1 MKKVALI
8 AVPILSLLGVGAASL
23 YVSDSPQSKKAQ
35 SQHDTTIDLSS
46 QKDFFEFSLSSLGE
60 HSLEEIQENIEES
73 ISQQNSLGIDVELF
87 QTYLAYKRALSK
99 LEPLEDT
106 TLSLSQLQ
114 RLNEAILNLQLEY
127 FNDQQISQLFDEENR
142 LRQLAIEKLV
152 IKTYEQDSDYQQLLL
167 NQALSE
173 QPEYIQQSERN
184 NALTRQLDQTALL
197 SSQDKYL
204 ARVEL
209 VGEEGA
215 QRLQKLDE
223 QRAAFETVLTN
234 YLEKRADILD
244 DEFLDSEQKQLEIAN
259 LRKQSFET
267 TQWRRIE
274 ALERFMTA
282 RTSCIN

>member
-8 AVPILSLLGVGAASL
+8 AVPVLSLLGVGAASL
-23 YVSDSPQSKKAQ
+23 YVSDSPQPKMAQ

-46 QKDFFEFSLSSLGE
+46 QKDFFEYSLSGLGE
-60 HSLEEIQENIEES
+60 HSLEEIQENVEES

-99 LEPLEDT
+99 LELLEDT
-106 TLSLSQLQ
+106 TLSLNQLQ

-127 FNDQQISQLFDEENR
+127 FNDQHISQLFDEENR
-142 LRQLAIEKLV
+142 LRQLAIEKLA
-152 IKTYEQDSDYQQLLL
+152 IKTYEQDSDSQQLLL

-223 QRAAFETVLTN
+223 QRATFEIELTN

-244 DEFLDSEQKQLEIAN
+244 DEFLGREQKQLEIAN

-274 ALERFMTA
+274 ALERIHD
-282 RTSCIN
+282 SQN

>member
-23 YVSDSPQSKKAQ
+23 YVSDSPQSKMAQ
-35 SQHDTTIDLSS
+35 SQHDTAIDFSS
-46 QKDFFEFSLSSLGE
+46 QKDFFEYSLSGLGE
-60 HSLEEIQENIEES
+60 HSLQEIQENIEES

-114 RLNEAILNLQLEY
+114 RLNETILNLQLEY

-152 IKTYEQDSDYQQLLL
+152 IKTYEQDSDSQQLLL

-223 QRAAFETVLTN
+223 QRATFETELTN

-244 DEFLDSEQKQLEIAN
+244 DEFLGREQKQLEIAN

-274 ALERFMTA
+274 ALERIHD
-282 RTSCIN
+282 SQN

>member
-23 YVSDSPQSKKAQ
+23 YVSDSPQSKMAQ

-46 QKDFFEFSLSSLGE
+46 QKDFFEYSLSGLGE
-60 HSLEEIQENIEES
+60 HSLEEIQENVEES
-73 ISQQNSLGIDVELF
+73 ISQQNSLGIDIELF

-99 LEPLEDT
+99 LELLEDT
-106 TLSLSQLQ
+106 TLSLNQLQ

-152 IKTYEQDSDYQQLLL
+152 IKTYEQDSDSQQLLL

-184 NALTRQLDQTALL
+184 NALTRQLDQTELL

-223 QRAAFETVLTN
+223 QRAAFETELTN

-244 DEFLDSEQKQLEIAN
+244 DEFLGREQKQLEIAN

-274 ALERFMTA
+274 ALERIHD
-282 RTSCIN
+282 SQN

>member
-223 QRAAFETVLTN
+223 QRATFEIELTN

-244 DEFLDSEQKQLEIAN
+244 DEFLGREQKQLEIAN

-274 ALERFMTA
+274 ALERIHD
-282 RTSCIN
+282 SQN

>member
-23 YVSDSPQSKKAQ
+23 YVSDSPQSKMAQ
-35 SQHDTTIDLSS
+35 SQHDTAIDLSS

-60 HSLEEIQENIEES
+60 HSLEEIQENVEES

-106 TLSLSQLQ
+106 TLSLNQLQ

-142 LRQLAIEKLV
+142 LRQLAIEKLA
-152 IKTYEQDSDYQQLLL
+152 IKTYEQDSDSQQLLL

-215 QRLQKLDE
+215 QRLQTLDE
-223 QRAAFETVLTN
+223 QRATFETELTN
-234 YLEKRADILD
+234 YLEKRADILN

-274 ALERFMTA
+274 ALERIHD
-282 RTSCIN
+282 SQN

>member
-8 AVPILSLLGVGAASL
+8 AVPILSLLGVGVASL
-23 YVSDSPQSKKAQ
+23 YVSDSPQSKMAQ

-46 QKDFFEFSLSSLGE
+46 QKDFFEYSLSGLGE

-87 QTYLAYKRALSK
+87 QSYLAYKRALSK

-106 TLSLSQLQ
+106 TLSLNQLQ

-152 IKTYEQDSDYQQLLL
+152 IKTYEQDSDSQQLLL

-223 QRAAFETVLTN
+223 QRATFEIELTN

-244 DEFLDSEQKQLEIAN
+244 DEFLGREQKQLEIAN

-274 ALERFMTA
+274 ALERIHD
-282 RTSCIN
+282 SQN

>member
-23 YVSDSPQSKKAQ
+23 YVSDSPQSKMAQ
-35 SQHDTTIDLSS
+35 SQHDTVIDLSS
-46 QKDFFEFSLSSLGE
+46 QKDFFEYSLSGLGE

-99 LEPLEDT
+99 LEPLEDR

-152 IKTYEQDSDYQQLLL
+152 IKTYEQDSDSQQLRL

-184 NALTRQLDQTALL
+184 NALTRQLDQTELL

-223 QRAAFETVLTN
+223 QRAAFETELTN

-244 DEFLDSEQKQLEIAN
+244 DEFLGREQKQLEIAN

-267 TQWRRIE
+267 IQWRRIE
-274 ALERFMTA
+274 ALERIHD
-282 RTSCIN
+282 SQN

>member
-1 MKKVALI
+1 MKKVALL

-23 YVSDSPQSKKAQ
+23 YVSDSPQSKMAQ

-46 QKDFFEFSLSSLGE
+46 QKDFFEYSLSGLGE
-60 HSLEEIQENIEES
+60 HSLEEIQENVEES
-73 ISQQNSLGIDVELF
+73 ISQQNSLGIDIELF

-99 LEPLEDT
+99 LELLEDT
-106 TLSLSQLQ
+106 TLSLNQLQ

-152 IKTYEQDSDYQQLLL
+152 IKTYEQDSDSQQLLL

-173 QPEYIQQSERN
+173 QPEFIQQSERN
-184 NALTRQLDQTALL
+184 NALARQLDQTALL

-204 ARVEL
+204 ARAEL

-215 QRLQKLDE
+215 QRLQTLDE
-223 QRAAFETVLTN
+223 QRATFETELTN

-244 DEFLDSEQKQLEIAN
+244 DEFLGREQKQLEIAN

-274 ALERFMTA
+274 ALERIHD
-282 RTSCIN
+282 SQN

>member
-23 YVSDSPQSKKAQ
+23 YVSDSPQSKMAQ

-60 HSLEEIQENIEES
+60 HSLEEIQENVEES

-152 IKTYEQDSDYQQLLL
+152 IKTYEQDSDSQQLLL

-184 NALTRQLDQTALL
+184 NALARQLDQTALL

-223 QRAAFETVLTN
+223 QRAAFETELTN

-274 ALERFMTA
+274 ALERIHD
-282 RTSCIN
+282 SQN

>member
-23 YVSDSPQSKKAQ
+23 YVSDSPQSKMAQ

-46 QKDFFEFSLSSLGE
+46 QKDFFEYSLSGLGE

-106 TLSLSQLQ
+106 TLSLNQLQ

-152 IKTYEQDSDYQQLLL
+152 IKTYEQDSDSQQLLL

-223 QRAAFETVLTN
+223 QRATFEIELTN

-244 DEFLDSEQKQLEIAN
+244 DEFLGREQKQLEIAN

-274 ALERFMTA
+274 ALERIHD
-282 RTSCIN
+282 SQN

>member
-23 YVSDSPQSKKAQ
+23 YVSDSPQSKMAQ

-46 QKDFFEFSLSSLGE
+46 QKDFFEYSLSGLGE
-60 HSLEEIQENIEES
+60 HSLEEIQENVEES
-73 ISQQNSLGIDVELF
+73 ISQQNSLGIDIELF

-99 LEPLEDT
+99 LELLEDT
-106 TLSLSQLQ
+106 TLSLNQLQ

-152 IKTYEQDSDYQQLLL
+152 IKTYEQDSDSQQLLL

-173 QPEYIQQSERN
+173 QPEFIQQSERN
-184 NALTRQLDQTALL
+184 NALARQLDQTALL

-204 ARVEL
+204 ARAEL

-215 QRLQKLDE
+215 QRLQTLDE
-223 QRAAFETVLTN
+223 QRATFETELTN

-244 DEFLDSEQKQLEIAN
+244 DEFLGREQKQLEIAN

-274 ALERFMTA
+274 ALERIHD
-282 RTSCIN
+282 SQN

>member
-23 YVSDSPQSKKAQ
+23 YVSDSPQSKMAQ

-46 QKDFFEFSLSSLGE
+46 QKDFFEYSLSGLGE

-87 QTYLAYKRALSK
+87 QSYLAYKRALSK

-106 TLSLSQLQ
+106 TLSLNQLQ

-142 LRQLAIEKLV
+142 LRQLAIEKVV
-152 IKTYEQDSDYQQLLL
+152 IKTYEQDSDSQQLLL

-215 QRLQKLDE
+215 QRLQKLDA
-223 QRAAFETVLTN
+223 QRATFEIELTN

-244 DEFLDSEQKQLEIAN
+244 DEFLGREQKQLEIAN

-274 ALERFMTA
+274 ALERIHD
-282 RTSCIN
+282 SQN

>member
-23 YVSDSPQSKKAQ
+23 YVSDSPQSKMAQ
-35 SQHDTTIDLSS
+35 SQHDTAIDLSS
-46 QKDFFEFSLSSLGE
+46 QKDFFEYSLSGLGE

-87 QTYLAYKRALSK
+87 QSYLAYKRALSK

-106 TLSLSQLQ
+106 TLSLNQLQ

-152 IKTYEQDSDYQQLLL
+152 IKTYEQDSDSQQLLL

-184 NALTRQLDQTALL
+184 NDLTRQLDQTALL

-223 QRAAFETVLTN
+223 QRATFEIELTN

-244 DEFLDSEQKQLEIAN
+244 DEFLGREQKQLEIAN

-274 ALERFMTA
+274 ALERIHD
-282 RTSCIN
+282 SQN

>member
-23 YVSDSPQSKKAQ
+23 YVSDSPQSKMAQ
-35 SQHDTTIDLSS
+35 SQHDTAIDLSS

-60 HSLEEIQENIEES
+60 HSLEEIQENVEES

-87 QTYLAYKRALSK
+87 QTYIAYKRALSK
-99 LEPLEDT
+99 LELLEDT
-106 TLSLSQLQ
+106 TLSLNQLQ

-142 LRQLAIEKLV
+142 LRQLAIEKLA
-152 IKTYEQDSDYQQLLL
+152 IKTYEQDSDSQQLLL

-215 QRLQKLDE
+215 QRLQTLDE
-223 QRAAFETVLTN
+223 QRATFETELTN
-234 YLEKRADILD
+234 YLEKRADILN

-274 ALERFMTA
+274 ALERIHD
-282 RTSCIN
+282 SQN

>member
-8 AVPILSLLGVGAASL
+8 TVLILSLLGVGAASL
-23 YVSDSPQSKKAQ
+23 CVSDSPQPKMAQ

-46 QKDFFEFSLSSLGE
+46 QKDFFEYSLSGLGE

-152 IKTYEQDSDYQQLLL
+152 IKTYEQDSDSQQLLL

-184 NALTRQLDQTALL
+184 NALTRQLDQTELL

-223 QRAAFETVLTN
+223 QRAAFETELTN

-244 DEFLDSEQKQLEIAN
+244 DEFLGREQKQLEIAN

-274 ALERFMTA
+274 ALERIHD
-282 RTSCIN
+282 SQN

>member
-1 MKKVALI
+1 
-8 AVPILSLLGVGAASL
+8 
-23 YVSDSPQSKKAQ
+23 SPQSKMAR

-73 ISQQNSLGIDVELF
+73 ISQQNSLGFDIELF

-152 IKTYEQDSDYQQLLL
+152 IKTYEQDSDSQQLLL

-184 NALTRQLDQTALL
+184 NALTRQLDQTELL

-223 QRAAFETVLTN
+223 QRSAFETELTN

-244 DEFLDSEQKQLEIAN
+244 DEFLGHEQKQLEIAN

-274 ALERFMTA
+274 A
-282 RTSCIN
+282 

>member
-23 YVSDSPQSKKAQ
+23 YVSDSPQSKMAQ

-46 QKDFFEFSLSSLGE
+46 QKDFFEYSLSGLGE

-106 TLSLSQLQ
+106 TLSLNQLQ

-152 IKTYEQDSDYQQLLL
+152 IKTYEQDSDSQQLLL

-197 SSQDKYL
+197 ISQDKYL

-223 QRAAFETVLTN
+223 QRATFEIELKN

-244 DEFLDSEQKQLEIAN
+244 DEFLGREQKQLEIAN

-274 ALERFMTA
+274 ALERIHD
-282 RTSCIN
+282 SQN

>member
-23 YVSDSPQSKKAQ
+23 YASDSPPPKMAQ

-46 QKDFFEFSLSSLGE
+46 QKDFFEYSLSGLGE
-60 HSLEEIQENIEES
+60 HSLEEIQENVEES

-99 LEPLEDT
+99 LELLEDT
-106 TLSLSQLQ
+106 TLSLNQLQ

-127 FNDQQISQLFDEENR
+127 FNDQHISQLFDEENR
-142 LRQLAIEKLV
+142 LRQLAIEKLA
-152 IKTYEQDSDYQQLLL
+152 IKTYEQDSDSQQLLL

-184 NALTRQLDQTALL
+184 NALTRQLDQTELL

-223 QRAAFETVLTN
+223 QRATFETELTN

-244 DEFLDSEQKQLEIAN
+244 DEFLGHEQKQLEVAN

-274 ALERFMTA
+274 ALERIHD
-282 RTSCIN
+282 SQN

>member
-23 YVSDSPQSKKAQ
+23 YVSDSPQPKMAQ

-46 QKDFFEFSLSSLGE
+46 QKDFFEYSLSGLGE

-87 QTYLAYKRALSK
+87 QTYLAYKRVLSK
-99 LEPLEDT
+99 LEQLEDT

-152 IKTYEQDSDYQQLLL
+152 IKTYEQDSDSQQLLL

-184 NALTRQLDQTALL
+184 NALTRQLDQTTLL

-223 QRAAFETVLTN
+223 QRAAFETELTN

-244 DEFLDSEQKQLEIAN
+244 DEFWDSEEKQLEIAN

-274 ALERFMTA
+274 ALERIHD
-282 RTSCIN
+282 SQN

>member
-23 YVSDSPQSKKAQ
+23 YVSDSPQSKMAQ

-46 QKDFFEFSLSSLGE
+46 QKDFFEYSLSGLGE

-87 QTYLAYKRALSK
+87 QSYLAYKRALSK

-106 TLSLSQLQ
+106 TLSLNQLQ
-114 RLNEAILNLQLEY
+114 LLNEAILNLQLEY

-152 IKTYEQDSDYQQLLL
+152 IKTYEQDSDSQQLLL
-167 NQALSE
+167 KQALSE

-184 NALTRQLDQTALL
+184 NALTRQLDRTALL

-223 QRAAFETVLTN
+223 QRAAFETELTN

-244 DEFLDSEQKQLEIAN
+244 DEILDSEEKQLEIAN

-274 ALERFMTA
+274 ALERIHD
-282 RTSCIN
+282 SQN

>member
-23 YVSDSPQSKKAQ
+23 YVSDSPQSKMAQ

-46 QKDFFEFSLSSLGE
+46 QKDFFEYSLSGLGE
-60 HSLEEIQENIEES
+60 HSLEEIQENVEES

-106 TLSLSQLQ
+106 TLSLNQLQ

-152 IKTYEQDSDYQQLLL
+152 IKTYEQDSDSQQLLL

-223 QRAAFETVLTN
+223 QRATFEIELTN

-244 DEFLDSEQKQLEIAN
+244 DEFLGREQKQLEIAN

-274 ALERFMTA
+274 ALERIHD
-282 RTSCIN
+282 SQN

>member
-23 YVSDSPQSKKAQ
+23 YVSDSPQSKMAQ

-46 QKDFFEFSLSSLGE
+46 QKDFFEYSLSGLGE
-60 HSLEEIQENIEES
+60 HSLEEIQENVEES
-73 ISQQNSLGIDVELF
+73 ISQQNSLGIDIELF

-99 LEPLEDT
+99 LELLEDT
-106 TLSLSQLQ
+106 TLSLNQLQ
-114 RLNEAILNLQLEY
+114 RLNEANLNLQLEY

-152 IKTYEQDSDYQQLLL
+152 IKTYEQDSDSQQLLL

-173 QPEYIQQSERN
+173 QPEFIQQSERN
-184 NALTRQLDQTALL
+184 NALARQLDQTALL

-204 ARVEL
+204 ARAEL

-215 QRLQKLDE
+215 QRLQTLDE
-223 QRAAFETVLTN
+223 QRATFETELTN

-244 DEFLDSEQKQLEIAN
+244 DEFLGREQKQLEIAN

-274 ALERFMTA
+274 ALERIHD
-282 RTSCIN
+282 SQN

>member
-23 YVSDSPQSKKAQ
+23 YVSDSPQSKMAQ
-35 SQHDTTIDLSS
+35 SQHDTAIDLSS

-60 HSLEEIQENIEES
+60 HSLEEIQENVEES

-99 LEPLEDT
+99 LEPFEDT
-106 TLSLSQLQ
+106 TLSLNQLQ

-244 DEFLDSEQKQLEIAN
+244 DEFLGREQKQLEIAN

-274 ALERFMTA
+274 ALERIHD
-282 RTSCIN
+282 SQN

>member
-23 YVSDSPQSKKAQ
+23 YVSDSPQSKMAQ
-35 SQHDTTIDLSS
+35 SQHDTAIDLSS

-60 HSLEEIQENIEES
+60 HSLEEIQENVEES

-99 LEPLEDT
+99 LELLEDT
-106 TLSLSQLQ
+106 TLSLNQLQ

-142 LRQLAIEKLV
+142 LRQLAIEKLA
-152 IKTYEQDSDYQQLLL
+152 IKTYEQDSDSQQLLL

-223 QRAAFETVLTN
+223 QRATFETELTN

-244 DEFLDSEQKQLEIAN
+244 DEILDSEEKQLEIAN

-274 ALERFMTA
+274 ALERIHD
-282 RTSCIN
+282 SQN

>member
-23 YVSDSPQSKKAQ
+23 YVSDSPQSKMAQ
-35 SQHDTTIDLSS
+35 SQHDTAIDLSS

-60 HSLEEIQENIEES
+60 HSLEEIQENVEES

-99 LEPLEDT
+99 LELLEDT
-106 TLSLSQLQ
+106 TLSLNQLQ

-142 LRQLAIEKLV
+142 LRQLAIEKLA
-152 IKTYEQDSDYQQLLL
+152 IKTYEQDSDSQQLLL

-223 QRAAFETVLTN
+223 QQATFETELTN

-244 DEFLDSEQKQLEIAN
+244 DEFLGREQKQLEIAN

-274 ALERFMTA
+274 ALERIHD
-282 RTSCIN
+282 SQN

>member
-8 AVPILSLLGVGAASL
+8 AVPILLLLGVGAASL
-23 YVSDSPQSKKAQ
+23 YVSDSPQSKMAQ

-223 QRAAFETVLTN
+223 QRATFETELTN

-244 DEFLDSEQKQLEIAN
+244 DEFLGREQKQLEIAN

-274 ALERFMTA
+274 ALERIHD
-282 RTSCIN
+282 SQN

>member
-23 YVSDSPQSKKAQ
+23 YVSDSPQSKMAQ

-46 QKDFFEFSLSSLGE
+46 QKDFFEYSLSGLGE
-60 HSLEEIQENIEES
+60 HSLEEIQENVEES

-99 LEPLEDT
+99 LELLEDT
-106 TLSLSQLQ
+106 TLSLNQLQ

-127 FNDQQISQLFDEENR
+127 FNDQHISQLFDEENR
-142 LRQLAIEKLV
+142 LRQLAIEKLA
-152 IKTYEQDSDYQQLLL
+152 IKTYEQDSDSQQLLL

-209 VGEEGA
+209 LGEEGA
-215 QRLQKLDE
+215 QRLQTLDE
-223 QRAAFETVLTN
+223 QRAMFETELTN

-244 DEFLDSEQKQLEIAN
+244 DEFLGREEKQLEIAN

-274 ALERFMTA
+274 ALERIHD
-282 RTSCIN
+282 SQN

>member
-8 AVPILSLLGVGAASL
+8 AVPILSLLGVGVASL
-23 YVSDSPQSKKAQ
+23 YVSDSPQSKMAQ

-46 QKDFFEFSLSSLGE
+46 QKDFFEYSLSGLGE
-60 HSLEEIQENIEES
+60 HSLEEIQENVEES

-87 QTYLAYKRALSK
+87 QSYLAYKRALSK

-106 TLSLSQLQ
+106 TLSLNQLQ

-244 DEFLDSEQKQLEIAN
+244 DEFLGREQKQLEIAN

-274 ALERFMTA
+274 ALERIHD
-282 RTSCIN
+282 SQN

>member
-8 AVPILSLLGVGAASL
+8 AVPILLLLGVGAASL
-23 YVSDSPQSKKAQ
+23 YVSDSPQPKMAQ

-46 QKDFFEFSLSSLGE
+46 QKDFFEYSLSGLGE
-60 HSLEEIQENIEES
+60 HSLEEVQENVEES

-99 LEPLEDT
+99 LELLEDT
-106 TLSLSQLQ
+106 TLSLNQLQ

-152 IKTYEQDSDYQQLLL
+152 IKTYEQDSDSQQLLL

-223 QRAAFETVLTN
+223 QRATFETELTN

-244 DEFLDSEQKQLEIAN
+244 DEFLGREQKQLEIAN

-274 ALERFMTA
+274 ALERIHD
-282 RTSCIN
+282 SQN

>member
-1 MKKVALI
+1 MKKVGLI
-8 AVPILSLLGVGAASL
+8 AVPILLLLGVGAASL
-23 YVSDSPQSKKAQ
+23 YVSDSPQSKMAQ

-46 QKDFFEFSLSSLGE
+46 QKDFFEYSLSGLGE

-152 IKTYEQDSDYQQLLL
+152 IKTYEQDSDSQQLLL

-223 QRAAFETVLTN
+223 QRAAFETELTN

-274 ALERFMTA
+274 ALERIHD
-282 RTSCIN
+282 SQN

>member
-8 AVPILSLLGVGAASL
+8 AVPILLLLGVGAASL
-23 YVSDSPQSKKAQ
+23 YVSDSPQSKMAQ

-73 ISQQNSLGIDVELF
+73 ISQQNSLGIDIELF

-114 RLNEAILNLQLEY
+114 RLNETILNLQLEY
-127 FNDQQISQLFDEENR
+127 FNDQQSSQLFDEENR

-152 IKTYEQDSDYQQLLL
+152 IKTYEQDSDSQQLLL

-184 NALTRQLDQTALL
+184 NALARQLDQTELL

-223 QRAAFETVLTN
+223 QRATFETELTN

-244 DEFLDSEQKQLEIAN
+244 DEFLGREQKQLEIAN

-274 ALERFMTA
+274 ALERIHD
-282 RTSCIN
+282 SQN

>member
-23 YVSDSPQSKKAQ
+23 YVSDSPQSKVAQ
-35 SQHDTTIDLSS
+35 SQHDTAIDLSS

-60 HSLEEIQENIEES
+60 HSLEEIQENVEES

-106 TLSLSQLQ
+106 TLSLNQLQ

-152 IKTYEQDSDYQQLLL
+152 IKTYEQDSDSQQLLL

-223 QRAAFETVLTN
+223 QRATFETELTN

-244 DEFLDSEQKQLEIAN
+244 DEFLGREQKQLEIAN

-274 ALERFMTA
+274 ALERIHD
-282 RTSCIN
+282 SQN

>member
-8 AVPILSLLGVGAASL
+8 TVPILSLLGVGAASL
-23 YVSDSPQSKKAQ
+23 YVSDSPQSKMAQ

-46 QKDFFEFSLSSLGE
+46 QKDFFEYSLSGLGE

-87 QTYLAYKRALSK
+87 QSYLAYKRALSK

-106 TLSLSQLQ
+106 TLSLNQLQ

-152 IKTYEQDSDYQQLLL
+152 IKTYEQDSDSQQLLL

-184 NALTRQLDQTALL
+184 NALARQLDQTALL
-197 SSQDKYL
+197 SSQDKHL
-204 ARVEL
+204 ARAEL

-215 QRLQKLDE
+215 QRLQTLDE
-223 QRAAFETVLTN
+223 QRAAFETELTN

-244 DEFLDSEQKQLEIAN
+244 DEILDSEEKQLEIAN

-274 ALERFMTA
+274 ALERIHD
-282 RTSCIN
+282 SQN

>member
-8 AVPILSLLGVGAASL
+8 AVPVLSLLGVGAASL
-23 YVSDSPQSKKAQ
+23 YVSDSPQPKMAQ

-46 QKDFFEFSLSSLGE
+46 QKDFFEYSLSGLGE

-99 LEPLEDT
+99 LELLEDT
-106 TLSLSQLQ
+106 TLSLNQLQ

-152 IKTYEQDSDYQQLLL
+152 IKTYEQDSDSQQLLL

-184 NALTRQLDQTALL
+184 NALARQLDQTTLL

-223 QRAAFETVLTN
+223 QRATFETELTN

-244 DEFLDSEQKQLEIAN
+244 DEFLDNEEKQLEIAN
-259 LRKQSFET
+259 LRKQNFET

-274 ALERFMTA
+274 ALERIHD
-282 RTSCIN
+282 SQN

>member
-8 AVPILSLLGVGAASL
+8 AVPIFSLLGVGAASL
-23 YVSDSPQSKKAQ
+23 YVSDSPQSKMAQ

-46 QKDFFEFSLSSLGE
+46 QKDFFEYSLSGLGE

-87 QTYLAYKRALSK
+87 RSYLAYKRALSK

-152 IKTYEQDSDYQQLLL
+152 IKTYEQDSDSQQLLL

-184 NALTRQLDQTALL
+184 NALTRQLDQTELL

-223 QRAAFETVLTN
+223 QRATFETELTN

-244 DEFLDSEQKQLEIAN
+244 DEFLGREQKQLEIAN

-274 ALERFMTA
+274 ALERIHD
-282 RTSCIN
+282 SQN

>member
-23 YVSDSPQSKKAQ
+23 YVSDSPQSKMAQ

-46 QKDFFEFSLSSLGE
+46 QKDFFEYSLSGLGE

-87 QTYLAYKRALSK
+87 QSYLAYKRALSK

-106 TLSLSQLQ
+106 TLSLNQLQ

-152 IKTYEQDSDYQQLLL
+152 IKTYEQDSDSQQLLL

-223 QRAAFETVLTN
+223 QRATFEIELTN

-244 DEFLDSEQKQLEIAN
+244 DEFLGREQKQLEIAN

-274 ALERFMTA
+274 ALERIHD
-282 RTSCIN
+282 SQN

>member
-23 YVSDSPQSKKAQ
+23 YVSDSPQSKMAQ
-35 SQHDTTIDLSS
+35 SQHDTAIDLSS

-60 HSLEEIQENIEES
+60 HSLEEIQENVEES

-99 LEPLEDT
+99 LELLEDT
-106 TLSLSQLQ
+106 TLSLNQLQ

-142 LRQLAIEKLV
+142 LRQLAIEKLA
-152 IKTYEQDSDYQQLLL
+152 IKTYEQDSDSQQLLL

-184 NALTRQLDQTALL
+184 NALTRQLDQTTLL

-215 QRLQKLDE
+215 QRLQTLDE
-223 QRAAFETVLTN
+223 QRAAFETELTN

-244 DEFLDSEQKQLEIAN
+244 DEFLGREQKQLEIAN

-274 ALERFMTA
+274 ALERIHD
-282 RTSCIN
+282 SQN